1 MSPLSNAQLL
11 DAASLGTHAGR
22 RNVKLMQKGS
32 QTGVISILEAS
43 AEAVELGNNVM

>member
-1 MSPLSNAQLL
+1 MSPLSNAQLF